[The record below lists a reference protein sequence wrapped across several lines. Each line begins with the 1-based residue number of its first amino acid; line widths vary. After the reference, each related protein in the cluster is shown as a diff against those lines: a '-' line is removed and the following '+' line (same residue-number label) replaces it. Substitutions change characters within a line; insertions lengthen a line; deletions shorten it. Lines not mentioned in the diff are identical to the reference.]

1 MIKEKVALIIEK
13 IDFIR
18 SLKIRLW
25 LLFLVVGMMP
35 AFLIQNIMVN
45 HYMSKQIEVEIQDMQ
60 NQMNI
65 LANHLVQY
73 YYLLDASSEVVN
85 AELEQLATLYD
96 GRVLIVNNSFK
107 IIKDTYGMK
116 QNNYI
121 VSSKVLNCF
130 SSGTTAAEYDKEN
143 QYIEMVTPIYDHDE
157 VVGVIL
163 ISFSTSSFEVTR
175 EIVGRQGDILL
186 SLNFILLT
194 AVAFLLANVLVLPF
208 IKLRTSVQKMALGSE
223 ERISVEHGY
232 LETEYIVE
240 EFNEVLTRNRI
251 LDESR
256 QEFVSNVSHELKTPI
271 TSVKVLADSLIAQGE
286 VPNELYREFM
296 VDIAAEIEREDKI
309 INDLLSLVKLDKKVE
324 TLNIEPIFIEQLLE
338 LILKRLR
345 PIAQLN
351 NIELILE
358 SMRDVIAE
366 VDEVKLTLALTN
378 IIENAIKYNKK
389 NGQVVVTLDADHQVA
404 MIQVKD
410 TGLGIP
416 AEAIDHI
423 YERFYRVDK
432 SHSREIGGTGLG
444 LAITKS
450 AIQMHKGS
458 LQVESQEG
466 VGTTFIIKIPLS
478 YIVE

>member
-1 MIKEKVALIIEK
+1 MIKEKVALIREK
-13 IDFIR
+13 IDFTR
-18 SLKIRLW
+18 SLKIRLL

-45 HYMSKQIEVEIQDMQ
+45 NYMSKQIEVEIQDMQ

-107 IIKDTYGMK
+107 IIKDTYGMQ

-130 SSGTTAAEYDKEN
+130 SSGTTSAEYDKEN
-143 QYIEMVTPIYDHDE
+143 QYIEMVTPIYDQDE

-186 SLNFILLT
+186 SLNFLLLT
-194 AVAFLLANVLVLPF
+194 AIAFILANLLVEPF

-223 ERISVEHGY
+223 EQISVEHGY

-271 TSVKVLADSLIAQGE
+271 TSVKVLADSLIAQE
-286 VPNELYREFM
+286 DVPNELYREFM

-416 AEAIDHI
+416 TEAVDHI

-450 AIQMHKGS
+450 AIQMHRGS
-458 LQVESQEG
+458 IQVESQEG
-466 VGTTFIIKIPLS
+466 VGTTFVIKIPLS